1 MTQTH
6 EAKLSKLEVLADLE
20 RTISQRANDDQAS
33 SYTAQLLSQGP
44 EKCAKKFGEE
54 AVEVVLASL
63 DRDEKHLIAE
73 AADVLYHLLVLLKSR
88 NIPLSAVMEE
98 LDRRTSQSGL
108 QEKASRK

>member
-1 MTQTH
+1 MTQNR
-6 EAKLSKLEVLADLE
+6 KSKLQILADLE
-20 RTISQRANDDQAS
+20 NTINQRAQEDQNS

-63 DRDEKHLIAE
+63 DRDEKHLVAE
-73 AADVLYHLLVLLKSR
+73 AADVFYHLLVLLKSR
-88 NIPLSAVMEE
+88 NIPLSTVMEE
-98 LDRRTSQSGL
+98 LDRRTGQSGL

>member
-1 MTQTH
+1 MMIRPAH
-6 EAKLSKLEVLADLE
+6 
-20 RTISQRANDDQAS
+20 I
-33 SYTAQLLSQGP
+33 LLSCFPKAQN
-44 EKCAKKFGEE
+44 AKKFGEE

-63 DRDEKHLIAE
+63 DRDEKHLVAE
-73 AADVLYHLLVLLKSR
+73 AADVFYHLLVLLKSR

>member
-1 MTQTH
+1 MTQNR
-6 EAKLSKLEVLADLE
+6 ALKLQVLADLE
-20 RTISQRANDDQAS
+20 NTINQRAKDDKS
-33 SYTAQLLSQGP
+33 NSYTAQLLSQGT

-63 DRDEKHLIAE
+63 DQDKKHLVAE

-88 NIPLSAVMEE
+88 NIPLQTVMDE